1 LFEVL
6 IMLYGNEALD
16 DLGIKDGI
24 NEIIATTEV
33 SGRINAA
40 PIGIIRDGDS
50 LFVRLFL
57 GTHTYENVLTRGWF
71 VANVTHDA
79 WIFAETALEDLPPE
93 YFDRREDLP
102 ILKDAEAWGLFKC
115 EPFAS
120 DIIIAKVELIKGEAL
135 RRDFRACNRGAN
147 LVIEAAVAATRY
159 LALRTD
165 SYFIEMM
172 KLQRI
177 INRCGGPR
185 EREAM
190 DRLMDRIDSFAHKR

>member
-1 LFEVL
+1 
-6 IMLYGNEALD
+6 MLYGNEALD

-40 PIGIIRDGDS
+40 PIGIIRDEDS

>member
-1 LFEVL
+1 
-6 IMLYGNEALD
+6 MLYGNEALD

-40 PIGIIRDGDS
+40 PIGIIRDEDS

-120 DIIIAKVELIKGEAL
+120 DIIIAKVELIKGEAV